1 MNMPG
6 AGGARQAIQPLAL
19 TTIDE
24 VYAAYMPFVKH
35 GGLFLKTTKRYSLG
49 DPVFLVVT
57 LPSSTE
63 RHAVACHVCWYT
75 PARAQESRVE
85 GIGLQFDDTNE
96 AAMLRGQI
104 ETLLAGRET
113 ESATCT
119 M

>member
-1 MNMPG
+1 MNLPG
-6 AGGARQAIQPLAL
+6 AGGARQAIQTLAL
-19 TTIDE
+19 GTIDE
-24 VYAAYMPFVKH
+24 VYSAWMPFVRH

-57 LPSSTE
+57 LPGSSE

-85 GIGLQFDDTNE
+85 GIGLQFDDTHE
-96 AAMLRGQI
+96 AATLRGQI
-104 ETLLAGRET
+104 ETLLAGRDADSPT
-113 ESATCT
+113 ST